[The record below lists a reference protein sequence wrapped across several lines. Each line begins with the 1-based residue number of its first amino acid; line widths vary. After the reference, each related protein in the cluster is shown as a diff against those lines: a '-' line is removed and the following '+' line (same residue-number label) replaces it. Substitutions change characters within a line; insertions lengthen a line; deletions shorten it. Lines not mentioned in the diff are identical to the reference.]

1 MNLTRWTGSA
11 TASRCWALAG
21 MLAFAAGA
29 HAGAAQDVPDRAA
42 AAEVRKQF
50 TADLDTLQRKF
61 LALATAFPAAT
72 YAWRPAPGVRS
83 VGEAFMHVASEFYVY
98 TPLAYGAT
106 PSPVVVANREGLQKF
121 ETMSTKPEVLTHL
134 TNGFEYAKRTIAAL
148 DPSALA
154 GTHQLFGAD
163 RTIVETSFAMTADL
177 HEHLGQLIAYARVN
191 HVTPP
196 WSR

>member
-1 MNLTRWTGSA
+1 MNVTRWTGSA
-11 TASRCWALAG
+11 TASLCWALAG
-21 MLAFAAGA
+21 TLAFATSARA
-29 HAGAAQDVPDRAA
+29 VAAQEVPDRAT

-50 TADLDTLQRKF
+50 MADLDTLQRKF
-61 LALATAFPAAT
+61 LALATAFPPEK
-72 YAWRPAPGVRS
+72 YSWRPAPGVRS
-83 VGEAFMHVASEFYVY
+83 VGEVFMHVASEFYVY

-106 PSPVVVANREGLQKF
+106 PSPVVVANHAGLEKF
-121 ETMSTKPEVLTHL
+121 ERMSTKPEVLTHL
-134 TNGFEYAKRTIAAL
+134 TNGFEYSKRTLAAL
-148 DPSALA
+148 DPSALV

-196 WSR
+196 WSK